1 MELQYLD
8 FDVSDDDSG
17 CASFDAMASVLPAR
31 LPALQAEIDAVLQWA
46 AAAFG
51 PAGTLEDAGEWD
63 YDLQRVAEPGSE
75 PRITLTLTLSGS
87 PAFCAALRERFG
99 IAD

>member
-8 FDVSDDDSG
+8 FDVSAEDSG
-17 CASFDAMASVLPAR
+17 RASFDAMASVLPDR
-31 LPALQAEIDAVLQWA
+31 LPALRAEIDAVLHWA

-51 PAGTLEDAGEWD
+51 PAGALEDEGEWG
-63 YDLQRVAEPGSE
+63 YELQRLEEPDAE
-75 PRITLTLTLSGS
+75 RITLTFTLSGS

-99 IAD
+99 LA